1 MGTWRPIDGSED
13 RKETARVGR
22 GKRLILPDPGPVGL
36 ALIKKITL
44 AEKLTNDLEE
54 IALIKNLKAKGGI
67 DRLHGAANIATQKL
81 TKYGKQILKKA
92 QDLAILHCWINELEN
107 WEMPPTYETSPAR
120 TVLEVY
126 DHLGDSIVDEMSSD
140 MVQFDSM
147 QINADLDK
155 ILNHKYSPKWP
166 ADPRVARWRGET
178 TELKRTL
185 NDENARTE
193 EARTVVEESWPGG
206 CIEQN
211 LAFQSAFE
219 LSDDIRMC
227 LQFIALI
234 EIALDRYERG
244 PIGPKTCLRVAQMLG
259 RVKEQV
265 QAIEKLRAEE
275 TSQETDARR
284 GGAGGGGWL
293 I

>member
-1 MGTWRPIDGSED
+1 MSTWGPNNGSED
-13 RKETARVGR
+13 RAETARVGR
-22 GKRLILPDPGPVGL
+22 GKRLILPDSEPVGL

-54 IALIKNLKAKGGI
+54 IALIKNLKAKGI
-67 DRLHGAANIATQKL
+67 DRLHGAASIATQKL
-81 TKYGKQILKKA
+81 TKYGKQIQKKA
-92 QDLAILHCWINELEN
+92 QDLVILHYWIIELEN
-107 WEMPPTYETSPAR
+107 WEMPPTDETSPAR
-120 TVLEVY
+120 TVLEAH
-126 DHLGDSIVDEMSSD
+126 DILGDSIVDEVSSD
-140 MVQFDSM
+140 MVRFDSM

-155 ILNHKYSPKWP
+155 VLNHKYSPKWP
-166 ADPRVARWRGET
+166 TDPRVVRWREET
-178 TELKRTL
+178 TELKRIL
-185 NDENARTE
+185 AAENTRTE
-193 EARTVVEESWPGG
+193 EARMVVEESWPGG

-211 LAFQSAFE
+211 LVFQSAFE

-227 LQFIALI
+227 LEFIALI

-244 PIGPKTCLRVAQMLG
+244 PIGPVTCLRVVQMLA

-284 GGAGGGGWL
+284 GGAGAGGWL
-293 I
+293 L

>member
-1 MGTWRPIDGSED
+1 MSTWGPSKGSED
-13 RKETARVGR
+13 RAETARVGG
-22 GKRLILPDPGPVGL
+22 GKRLLLPDSEPVGL
-36 ALIKKITL
+36 ALIKKINS
-44 AEKLTNDLEE
+44 AEKLVKDVKE
-54 IALIKNLKAKGGI
+54 IALIRNLKAKGI
-67 DRLHGAANIATQKL
+67 DRLHGAAIIATQKL
-81 TKYGKQILKKA
+81 RKRGKHIQIKA
-92 QDLAILHCWINELEN
+92 QDLMILLDWINELEN
-107 WEMPPTYETSPAR
+107 WEMPPTDQTSPAR

-126 DHLGDSIVDEMSSD
+126 DTLGHLIVDEVSSD
-140 MVQFDSM
+140 MVRCDSM

-155 ILNHKYSPKWP
+155 VLNHKYSPKWP
-166 ADPRVARWRGET
+166 VDPRVARWRGET
-178 TELKRTL
+178 TELKRIL
-185 NDENARTE
+185 ADENARTE
-193 EARTVVEESWPGG
+193 EARMVVEESWPGG